1 MVVFISAG
9 LSDAKKTEHPFARLH
24 LYLNYG
30 LLGLAT
36 IVAEAGLETC
46 VFHGDF
52 APPADFMARCDLLAA
67 LADTEFPIFLS
78 LPSGKAIP
86 WAAEFLR
93 LLKALRPEVRVVVG
107 GRWVLREDASWLR
120 STLAGVDLFVFG
132 TAERRIVSL
141 LYPENWDTVAYT
153 ERTFPSSGPE
163 LPLWDLPDLNY
174 TLLAGYTD
182 YTTSLEVSRGCA
194 MGCSFCLER
203 NVPLQTLRTPANVV
217 ASLDRYARLFGPSI
231 TPYFECSFFRPPA
244 SWITELADRYKAG
257 KLPVRWRTESRVD
270 SLTPSQVER
279 LAASGL
285 KVIDLGLE
293 SASAPQLLAMNK
305 TTRPN
310 VYLRKADELLRA
322 CAENGIWTKVNVL
335 LYAGET
341 ETTLGETMDWLEHR
355 RAWIKGLSVNPLVVY
370 RDGTSASTYLRSL
383 RDLGARP
390 VAEGTLDTL
399 GFADLHLSKDF
410 DWLNSLERCL
420 RIGQSFMTARDY
432 FDLKSFSYFPR
443 SLNWPKFEALVAK
456 TPKEILPF
464 REN

>member
-36 IVAEAGLETC
+36 IVAETGLETC

-52 APPADFMARCDLLAA
+52 ATPADFVARRDLLTA
-67 LADTEFPIFLS
+67 LADTEFPVFIS

-86 WAAEFLR
+86 WAVEFLR
-93 LLKALRPEVRVVVG
+93 LLKELCPEVRVVVG
-107 GRWVLREDASWLR
+107 GRWVLREDVSWLR
-120 STLAGVDLFVFG
+120 PTLAGVDLFVFG
-132 TAERRIVSL
+132 TAERRIISL
-141 LYPENWDTVAYT
+141 LRPENWDTVPYT
-153 ERTFPSSGPE
+153 DRTLPASGPE
-163 LPLWDLPDLNY
+163 LPLGDLPDLNY
-174 TLLAGYTD
+174 RLLAGYPN
-182 YTTSLEVSRGCA
+182 YTTSLEVSRGCG

-217 ASLDRYARLFGPSI
+217 ANLDRYAGLFGPSI

-244 SWITELADRYKAG
+244 TWITELADRYKAEN
-257 KLPVRWRTESRVD
+257 LPVRWRTESRVD

-293 SASAPQLLAMNK
+293 SASASQLLAMHK
-305 TTRPN
+305 TTRPD

-341 ETTLGETMDWLEHR
+341 ETTLSETLDWLESR
-355 RAWIKGLSVNPLVVY
+355 RARIKGLSVNPLVVY
-370 RDGTSASTYLRSL
+370 RDESTRSYLRSL
-383 RDLGARP
+383 RNLGARP
-390 VAEGTLDTL
+390 VAEGSLEKQ
-399 GFADLHLSKDF
+399 GFVDLHLSNDF

-432 FDLKSFSYFPR
+432 FDLKSFSYFSR
-443 SLNWPKFEALVAK
+443 SLSWPQFEALVAQ

-464 REN
+464 RPN